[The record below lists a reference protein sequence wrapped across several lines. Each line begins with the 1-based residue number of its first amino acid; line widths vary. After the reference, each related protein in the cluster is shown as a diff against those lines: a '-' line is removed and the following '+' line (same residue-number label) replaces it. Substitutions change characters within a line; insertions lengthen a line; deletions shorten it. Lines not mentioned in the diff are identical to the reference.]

1 MCPARSCATCPPAC
15 EPADGQPAPSVR
27 MRSTPIAATTM
38 TNTASKFARLG
49 SSRSSPVAA
58 SNMIPGWACTAGS
71 LSRVSP
77 YCTGSAGSAS
87 DGKSA
92 ATSTKPSSAS
102 PAPSSAGDAST
113 TSQTVRSS
121 KGRSAT
127 MQKSHICRPAIFIR
141 LQAEAELS
149 GGSARAYLA
158 DLSPHQR
165 PSHPGRPRHDSEPG
179 LHIYPGH
186 RVPGT
191 CASAAGLPQLTEGC
205 RRKRGRQRGS
215 DLARVHFD
223 DVFPHGPQQA
233 QELVLF
239 GFPDLEVVEHHDEV
253 FHEGIELAVRHP
265 HVGMRL
271 LHAEPG
277 VGARPAGVLAQ
288 LIDELLGQPLQVRPG
303 ELLIDAAVAP
313 RALIKGAGGRRDGL
327 DSAEPLIQ
335 GTLHRSHLPCSRP

>member
-1 MCPARSCATCPPAC
+1 MKKLLVDGFTTKIACPTGSFRVLVYPSGVDVSTSILRYLSAC
-15 EPADGQPAPSVR
+15 LRTRRRAAGTQRPDAL
-27 MRSTPIAATTM
+27 STPIAATTM

-87 DGKSA
+87 DGKSST
-92 ATSTKPSSAS
+92 TSTKPSSAS

-127 MQKSHICRPAIFIR
+127 MQKSHIWRPAIFIR
-141 LQAEAELS
+141 LQAEAEQS

-191 CASAAGLPQLTEGC
+191 CASAA
-205 RRKRGRQRGS
+205 
-215 DLARVHFD
+215 
-223 DVFPHGPQQA
+223 
-233 QELVLF
+233 
-239 GFPDLEVVEHHDEV
+239 
-253 FHEGIELAVRHP
+253 
-265 HVGMRL
+265 
-271 LHAEPG
+271 
-277 VGARPAGVLAQ
+277 
-288 LIDELLGQPLQVRPG
+288 
-303 ELLIDAAVAP
+303 
-313 RALIKGAGGRRDGL
+313 
-327 DSAEPLIQ
+327 
-335 GTLHRSHLPCSRP
+335 

>member
-1 MCPARSCATCPPAC
+1 MCPPRPCATCPAC
-15 EPADGQPAPSVR
+15 LRTRRRAAVTQRPDALYADRGYDHDKYRKQV
-27 MRSTPIAATTM
+27 
-38 TNTASKFARLG
+38 ARLG

-58 SNMIPGWACTAGS
+58 SNMIPDWACTAGS

-92 ATSTKPSSAS
+92 TTSTKPSSAS

-127 MQKSHICRPAIFIR
+127 MQKSHIWRPAIFIR
-141 LQAEAELS
+141 LQAEAEQS

-186 RVPGT
+186 RVLGT
-191 CASAAGLPQLTEGC
+191 CAS
-205 RRKRGRQRGS
+205 GS
-215 DLARVHFD
+215 PLCQGGSS
-223 DVFPHGPQQA
+223 PGP
-233 QELVLF
+233 
-239 GFPDLEVVEHHDEV
+239 P
-253 FHEGIELAVRHP
+253 
-265 HVGMRL
+265 
-271 LHAEPG
+271 
-277 VGARPAGVLAQ
+277 
-288 LIDELLGQPLQVRPG
+288 
-303 ELLIDAAVAP
+303 
-313 RALIKGAGGRRDGL
+313 GRRSVVGGG
-327 DSAEPLIQ
+327 S
-335 GTLHRSHLPCSRP
+335 GK